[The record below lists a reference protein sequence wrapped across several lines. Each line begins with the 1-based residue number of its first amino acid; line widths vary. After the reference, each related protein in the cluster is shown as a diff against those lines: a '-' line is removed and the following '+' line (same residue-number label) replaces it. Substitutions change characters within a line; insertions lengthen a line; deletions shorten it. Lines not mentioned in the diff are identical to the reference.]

1 MTCLVDVARHTP
13 GLTSGLSARR
23 AFLPGSALRAIS
35 RHLEKGDLRV
45 RRGCRQAP
53 QERPF
58 RNSLTALVLSP
69 GAPPLPP
76 GSGTLTSGSGAGR
89 MCWTT
94 SYLLEHKPSNHH
106 PLQRLR
112 LLAVSA
118 WAL

>member
-53 QERPF
+53 QERLF

-76 GSGTLTSGSGAGR
+76 GLWNTEVR
-89 MCWTT
+89 RWTRKDV
-94 SYLLEHKPSNHH
+94 LEH
-106 PLQRLR
+106 
-112 LLAVSA
+112 LLPPRT
-118 WAL
+118 